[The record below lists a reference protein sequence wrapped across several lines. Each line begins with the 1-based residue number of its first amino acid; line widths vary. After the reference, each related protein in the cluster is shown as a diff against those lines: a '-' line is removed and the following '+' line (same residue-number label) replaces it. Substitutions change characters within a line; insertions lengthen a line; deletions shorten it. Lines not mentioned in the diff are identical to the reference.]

1 MKFFILMLIIPT
13 LLFSAETIPFLKPSF
28 LNLKEDLEEA
38 KRVNKFLF
46 IMFHQE
52 GCPFC
57 DKMRKVT
64 FQNNMVRD
72 YYTKHF
78 YMIEIDIRG
87 SNEVIDF
94 DGKKLTE
101 RQFSL
106 KLGVR
111 LTPVFMFF
119 DKEGKVVAKV
129 PGYIE
134 PQEFILIGR
143 YVVEG
148 HYKNKNLVQFIRE
161 NKAR

>member
-1 MKFFILMLIIPT
+1 MKFFILILIIPT

-38 KRVNKFLF
+38 KRDNKFLF

-106 KLGVR
+106 KHGVR